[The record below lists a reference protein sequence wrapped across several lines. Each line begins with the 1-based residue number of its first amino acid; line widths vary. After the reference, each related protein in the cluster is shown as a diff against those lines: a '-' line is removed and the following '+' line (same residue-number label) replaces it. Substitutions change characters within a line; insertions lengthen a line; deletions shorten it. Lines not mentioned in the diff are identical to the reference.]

1 MYALARY
8 LTGSRGAA
16 VVAGMIFAFAP
27 YRFEH
32 YMHMELQ
39 WTMWMPLAFL
49 ALHRTYDTGRW
60 KYGLATGGFLALQM
74 MSSIYY
80 GIFLGTLLGLGA
92 VLLFPGDRQVAWRRA
107 AVPLATGLVLAAAVC
122 ALYSRPFLRVHQEV
136 GDRPTS
142 EVDTFSARPFDYL
155 VAPPGNWLY
164 GRHTRPGHPERR
176 LFPGVIPVV
185 MTIAGLLLVAPS
197 RRALVYLL
205 LLVAAFDLS
214 TSSGGYLYPLLSAH
228 LSAYRSLRAFARL
241 GIFVVMFL
249 AVLSAYGSA
258 IIAQA
263 LSARWRRVFYVAL
276 AAGLMV
282 EYRSRVVLAPFPSSS
297 PAIYKILAQQPRG
310 VVAEFPAPR
319 PNSLPGSDPEYA
331 YMSTFHWF
339 PLVNGYSGNYPVSYL
354 SRMEALSRF
363 PDARSLAQLRR
374 DGVRYLVV
382 HGGGYAPEEI
392 GGIRAA
398 LVSAGMVE
406 FGQFADVD
414 GQAFLY
420 TTR

>member
-1 MYALARY
+1 MLLGAIATSGLAMYALARY
-8 LTGSRGAA
+8 LTRSRGAA

-122 ALYSRPFLRVHQEV
+122 ALYRGPSFASTRRSGTGRPPRSTRSAPVRSTIWSPRRVTGCMANTPVPDIPNGGSFQ
-136 GDRPTS
+136 
-142 EVDTFSARPFDYL
+142 
-155 VAPPGNWLY
+155 
-164 GRHTRPGHPERR
+164 
-176 LFPGVIPVV
+176 GVIPVV

-228 LSAYRSLRAFARL
+228 LSASRSLRAFARL

-263 LSARWRRVFYVAL
+263 LSARIGAACSTSRSPPASWWSINRASCWR
-276 AAGLMV
+276 
-282 EYRSRVVLAPFPSSS
+282 PF
-297 PAIYKILAQQPRG
+297 
-310 VVAEFPAPR
+310 
-319 PNSLPGSDPEYA
+319 
-331 YMSTFHWF
+331 
-339 PLVNGYSGNYPVSYL
+339 
-354 SRMEALSRF
+354 
-363 PDARSLAQLRR
+363 
-374 DGVRYLVV
+374 
-382 HGGGYAPEEI
+382 
-392 GGIRAA
+392 
-398 LVSAGMVE
+398 
-406 FGQFADVD
+406 
-414 GQAFLY
+414 
-420 TTR
+420 